1 MKYISKATERLKA
14 GSEGALN
21 GEPSLIER
29 VLKEEKDEKLATIMA
44 LDLMLV
50 GIDTISMATSSILYQ
65 LATRPAEQQKM
76 FEELQRNMPDPDAP
90 LTYQML
96 DQNKY
101 TKAFIKEVLRLYSTV
116 IGNGRT
122 LQRDTVICGYKIP
135 KGVQVVFPNL
145 VVGTDDNFVSDAT
158 EFKPERW
165 MKSDDNDM
173 NLHKYAS
180 LPYGE
185 YSLLFFC
192 ECLFST
198 HQSLILFAAAAF
210 LCVCAEGRIIE
221 CVCVIIFFC
230 RQEREREHASDGD
243 SPTWRCRCC
252 WPSSSATTSSSSTTS
267 RSSTA
272 SPSCSRR
279 TVTSNSR

>member
-29 VLKEEKDEKLATIMA
+29 VLKEEKDEKLATVMA

-65 LATRPAEQQKM
+65 LATRPVEQQKM
-76 FEELQRNMPDPDAP
+76 YEELKRNIPDPNTP
-90 LTYQML
+90 LTYQLL

-122 LQRDTVICGYKIP
+122 LQRDTPICGYMIP

-165 MKSDDNDM
+165 IKSDDNDM
-173 NLHKYAS
+173 ILHKYAS
-180 LPYGE
+180 LPYGK
-185 YSLLFFC
+185 LFVLTSITFFTQIIDLIFC
-192 ECLFST
+192 
-198 HQSLILFAAAAF
+198 
-210 LCVCAEGRIIE
+210 V
-221 CVCVIIFFC
+221 
-230 RQEREREHASDGD
+230 
-243 SPTWRCRCC
+243 
-252 WPSSSATTSSSSTTS
+252 
-267 RSSTA
+267 
-272 SPSCSRR
+272 
-279 TVTSNSR
+279 